1 MNLVSKPTENQ
12 FNSPGN
18 KLFFVRIFL
27 DKICRFFFK
36 GQDILPLTFKLYP
49 QRSESVDN
57 GNRIS
62 PTNNGLQRV

>member
-1 MNLVSKPTENQ
+1 MNDSFP
-12 FNSPGN
+12 
-18 KLFFVRIFL
+18 
-27 DKICRFFFK
+27 KIIICLFFK
-36 GQDILPLTFKLYP
+36 GQDVHPLTFKLYP

>member
-12 FNSPGN
+12 FNSRGN
-18 KLFFVRIFL
+18 IFVFILLNFL
-27 DKICRFFFK
+27 KKFVFVFK
-36 GQDILPLTFKLYP
+36 GQDVLPLAFKLYP

-57 GNRIS
+57 GNRTS